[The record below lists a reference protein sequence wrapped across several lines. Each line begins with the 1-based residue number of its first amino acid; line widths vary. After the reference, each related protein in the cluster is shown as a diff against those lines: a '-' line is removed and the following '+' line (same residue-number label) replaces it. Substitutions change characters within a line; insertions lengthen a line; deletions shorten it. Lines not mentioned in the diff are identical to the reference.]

1 MTMRVF
7 TGDIARLAQIITPM
21 LLVGDN
27 NFLRALREQYDHL
40 VDVEVDFNGYGFY
53 VNYTVDD
60 RLRIMNE
67 NLQYSVF
74 TDMVG
79 NDITGD
85 SVVGFQIFITD
96 GVISTLEGFPFAAH
110 EWPVTEIVPVYTYQ
124 PDECHVRESE
134 ARFPQVIEKIK
145 NSDMVVTKGFL
156 ESEGVNTPERLPPMM
171 DR

>member
-1 MTMRVF
+1 MRVF

-27 NFLRALREQYDHL
+27 NFLCALREQYDHL
-40 VDVEVDFNGYGFY
+40 VDIEIDFNGYGFY

-79 NDITGD
+79 NDLTGD

-96 GVISTLEGFPFAAH
+96 GMISTLEGFPFADH
-110 EWPVTEIVPVYTYQ
+110 EWPVTEVVPVYTYQ
-124 PDECHVRESE
+124 PDERHVQESE
-134 ARFPQVIEKIK
+134 TRFQQVIRRIK
-145 NSDMVVTKGFL
+145 DSDIIVTKGIL
-156 ESEGVNTPERLPPMM
+156 ESDDANSLDRLPPVV
-171 DR
+171 DC